1 MKIIPAIDIING
13 QCVRL
18 TQGNYDQ
25 KTIYEEDPLIVAKNF
40 ERIGLSNIHL
50 VDLDGSKSGKVTN
63 WQVIQ
68 RLAQHTSLRI
78 DFGGGIKTDTEIER
92 LLSLGIQQINVGS
105 VAVKNPQQMQE
116 WIEKFGYEKIIL
128 SADVKNTN
136 VTISGWQLTSTVSV
150 FDLISEYEKLNI
162 KYVTCTDV
170 GRDGML
176 EGPNFELYKKL
187 RTQFPHIHLIA
198 SGGVR
203 SMDDIRQLKS
213 IGLYG
218 VIIGKALYEGSIA
231 PDQLM
236 IKHFNK

>member
-92 LLSLGIQQINVGS
+92 LLSLGIRQINVGS

-231 PDQLM
+231 PEQLM

>member
-1 MKIIPAIDIING
+1 
-13 QCVRL
+13 
-18 TQGNYDQ
+18 
-25 KTIYEEDPLIVAKNF
+25 
-40 ERIGLSNIHL
+40 
-50 VDLDGSKSGKVTN
+50 
-63 WQVIQ
+63 
-68 RLAQHTSLRI
+68 
-78 DFGGGIKTDTEIER
+78 
-92 LLSLGIQQINVGS
+92 LSLGIQQINVGS

-116 WIEKFGYEKIIL
+116 WIEKFGNEQIIL

-187 RTQFPHIHLIA
+187 RTQFPYIHLIA

-203 SMDDIRQLKS
+203 SMDNIRQLKS

-231 PDQLM
+231 PEQLM